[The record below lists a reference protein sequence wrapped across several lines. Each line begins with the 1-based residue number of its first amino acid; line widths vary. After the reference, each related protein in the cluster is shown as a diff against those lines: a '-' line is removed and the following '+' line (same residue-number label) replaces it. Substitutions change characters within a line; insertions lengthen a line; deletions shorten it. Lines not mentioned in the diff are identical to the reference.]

1 MLAII
6 LFIITSAGLYLLAS
20 GIRKS
25 INKEDP
31 FFPYLYSTIVL
42 VLAIAFYIY
51 IAYSDFL
58 SSIAAIEDVTFQ
70 FMILWLISSLV
81 ALIFLVRN
89 SVRKI
94 SILVPGVVSGISFS
108 MFFMVL
114 TLYVSMVLF

>member
-31 FFPYLYSTIVL
+31 FFNYLYSTVVL
-42 VLAIAFYIY
+42 VVAVVFYIY

-58 SSIAAIEDVTFQ
+58 SSISGIVDVTFQ
-70 FMILWLISSLV
+70 FMVLWLISSLI
-81 ALIFLVRN
+81 ALIFLIRN
-89 SVRKI
+89 IVSKRSFLI
-94 SILVPGVVSGISFS
+94 PGVVTGISVS
-108 MFFMVL
+108 MFLMVL
-114 TLYVSMVLF
+114 TLYVSMILF